1 MSVVEVGC
9 RVLRGPDWNWGRQDG
24 GDGHL
29 GTLVEVGGVNSVSTP
44 DKTVV
49 VLWDTGNK
57 TNYRVGYQNAYDLL
71 AFDTAATGVKHLGT
85 VCVGCRQLGI
95 RGIRWRCSVCP
106 EHDLC
111 SPCYMN
117 DVHDT
122 THAFVRY
129 ERPGLPGQSVPR
141 RRDSIKMQV
150 YGIFVGAKV
159 VRGIDWEWGEQ
170 DGGKTGRVTE
180 LLGWED
186 ESSRSVASVTWS
198 ATGASNVYRLGH
210 QGKVDLKCCTH
221 GAVAGG
227 FHYVDHLPVLG
238 KPLDASAASSL
249 TRQCSVSTPG
259 GAAAA
264 AGMVFAVGDRV
275 KVVRDVTVLQ
285 GLQDGHGGWNPRM
298 TEYVGRTGVVH
309 RITDRGDVRVQY
321 PNNVRWT
328 INPSA
333 LVRVSQLAAGD
344 TVRVIDDPG
353 KVRALQK
360 GHGEWIDSMKT
371 CLGKSGQVTRVYG
384 DGDLRVTIGGQTWTV
399 NPQCVVPLVVAGV
412 AVGGASVACSGAD
425 VAVNGAEGGNLADG
439 LRAAP
444 ADVNIHTSARTVELP
459 STALSSYI
467 SGILASTTSADQT
480 SSTPGHRPLPPPADV
495 PQAIVREAAHG
506 RCDALRDLLDKH
518 GDKVNCKSGGRTPLQ
533 LACHQGHLSCVLLLI
548 SRNADISAA
557 DDDGDSPLHYAA
569 FGNQPEVIKALLSK
583 GCQCN
588 SVNSSTCAPLHVAVN
603 KQHVECVRV
612 LLSAGCD
619 PNLQDSYGDTALHDA
634 IAKHNERI
642 VDLLTGTSSTDL
654 RATNTRGFNTL
665 HHAALK
671 GNLHAVNR
679 ILERCSALASVAKSD
694 GFTALHLAALN
705 GHSRVVQ
712 RLLALSSGA
721 VDVLNGRKQT
731 PLHLAATQLH
741 VGVVECLVSAGA
753 SLSLTDDDGNTCLHL
768 VSARCTNATSSCE
781 VRSSEAPQVH
791 GIRAHLANQGTHV
804 SGVQALACFL
814 AEQGGDPASTNSRGH
829 SCLDLLQMAAPAAST
844 PPGRC
849 SSKQLSELLLWY
861 SRQRSV
867 SRQLQLPSL
876 AELQP
881 PVQQLS
887 SLSLAGDGEA
897 LVGAGDSDEPAGGAG
912 AAKLEN
918 GARVCAL
925 CCELPATVQFQ
936 PCGHQLTCVACSVRM
951 KRCLRCH
958 SAIIAKQSAG
968 PAAGSTAAGPAEPAS
983 ADRLRQL
990 ESKIAEIEEVHGC
1003 SICLERR
1010 RNVVF
1015 LCGHGA
1021 CAVCAHSLQ
1030 NCHMCR
1036 KPITQKIN
1044 VY

>member
-49 VLWDTGNK
+49 VLWDSGNK
-57 TNYRVGYQNAYDLL
+57 TNYRVGYQNAYDLI

-150 YGIFVGAKV
+150 YGVFVGAKV
-159 VRGIDWEWGEQ
+159 VRGSDWEWGEQ
-170 DGGKTGRVTE
+170 DGGKSGRVTE

-198 ATGASNVYRLGH
+198 ATGVSNVYRLGH

-238 KPLDASAASSL
+238 KPLDASAASV
-249 TRQCSVSTPG
+249 TPVCSSASTPG
-259 GAAAA
+259 GANAAAAAA

-285 GLQDGHGGWNPRM
+285 GLQDGHGGWNSRM

-344 TVRVIDDPG
+344 TVRIIDDPV
-353 KVRALQK
+353 KVKALQK

-371 CLGKSGQVTRVYG
+371 CLGRSGQVTRVYG

-399 NPQCVVPLVVAGV
+399 NSQCVVPLVVAGV
-412 AVGGASVACSGAD
+412 AVGGVSAACSGGDA
-425 VAVNGAEGGNLADG
+425 AIAGAAGSHLSDT
-439 LRAAP
+439 LRATP
-444 ADVNIHTSARTVELP
+444 ADVNIHTSARTVEQP
-459 STALSSYI
+459 TTALSSYI
-467 SGILASTTSADQT
+467 SGILATAVTTEHPSGTSALSQ
-480 SSTPGHRPLPPPADV
+480 SSQSPADV

-506 RCDALRDLLDKH
+506 RCDALKELIDNH
-518 GDKVNCKSGGRTPLQ
+518 GDKVDCRSGGRTPLQ
-533 LACHQGHLSCVLLLI
+533 LACHQGHLSCVLLLL

-569 FGNQPEVIKALLSK
+569 FGNQPGVIEALLGK
-583 GCQCN
+583 GCQPN
-588 SVNSSTCAPLHVAVN
+588 SVNNSHCSPLHVAVN
-603 KQHVECVRV
+603 KQHGDCVRV

-642 VDLLTGTSSTDL
+642 VNLLIGTANTDL
-654 RATNTRGFNTL
+654 KVTNTRGFNTL

-679 ILERCSALASVAKSD
+679 ILERCTTLASVAKSD

-705 GHSRVVQ
+705 GHTRVVQ
-712 RLLALSSGA
+712 RLLAINSGT

-731 PLHLAATQLH
+731 PLHLAASQLH
-741 VGVVECLVSAGA
+741 VGVVECMVGAGA
-753 SLSLTDDDGNTCLHL
+753 SLSVTDDDANTCLHL
-768 VSARCTNATSSCE
+768 VCARCTTATNTCE
-781 VRSSEAPQVH
+781 IRSSEAPQVH
-791 GIRAHLANQGTHV
+791 GIRAHLATQGTHV

-814 AEQGGDPASTNSRGH
+814 AEQGGDPAATNSRGH
-829 SCLDLLQMAAPAAST
+829 SCLDLIQMAAPAAST
-844 PPGRC
+844 PAGRC
-849 SSKQLSELLLWY
+849 SSKQLAELLIWY

-876 AELQP
+876 AELQ
-881 PVQQLS
+881 LNS
-887 SLSLAGDGEA
+887 SSDGGGG
-897 LVGAGDSDEPAGGAG
+897 GAAGGGDEEVTAA

-918 GARVCAL
+918 GATVCSL
-925 CCELPATVQFQ
+925 CCELPAAVQFQ
-936 PCGHQLTCVACSVRM
+936 PCGHQLTCAACSVRM
-951 KRCLRCH
+951 KRCIRCH
-958 SAIIAKQSAG
+958 SVIQTKRRVG
-968 PAAGSTAAGPAEPAS
+968 PAGALAADGTQEGPAS